1 MDTQHIL
8 RIRWDVPFASWRVDR
23 GRAFQQYRW
32 RLFTRFTLPSLQRQR
47 VPWQAWLWADPELNA
62 LHEELPLGDSRVRF
76 VYDLD
81 QEARSVGEAEAGR
94 AFMIGRI
101 DSDDML
107 APETLDIV
115 GQARHVDAARPFLQ
129 LFSGCAYDER
139 RNRVLPWSNPSPA
152 FVFRPATGA
161 DLAGGFPS
169 LGGKHSR
176 VHQESVHLRTPA
188 PAFCVVLHG
197 RNLSNSPEAKYAKGK
212 LPRLLDSDARAR
224 FGLPKRSGLLM
235 SLVRAWP

>member
-1 MDTQHIL
+1 MGTQHIL
-8 RIRWDVPFASWRVDR
+8 RIRWDVPHASWRVDR
-23 GRAFQQYRW
+23 GSAFQQYRW

-47 VPWQAWLWADPELNA
+47 VPWQAWLWADPELSA
-62 LHEELPLGDSRVRF
+62 LHEKLPLRDSRVRF

-152 FVFRPATGA
+152 FVFRPATSA
-161 DLAGGFPS
+161 DSAEGFPS
-169 LGGKHSR
+169 LAGKHSR

-197 RNLSNSPEAKYAKGK
+197 RNVSNSPEAKYAKGK
-212 LPRLLDSDARAR
+212 LPRSLDSDARAR
-224 FGLPKRSGLLM
+224 FGLPKRSSLLM